1 MNSPDEQFSSGHF
14 PSGPSS
20 SELASTEH
28 ASTEQGARDPAPDGL
43 SSDSH
48 SPDSHS
54 PGDQFCND
62 LSSRD
67 PSSRDQSS
75 RDHSSRGRGTAGAV
89 GSDVSGSI
97 QSLLGT
103 VVIAVFVITFIVQA
117 FQIPSPS
124 MENTLLVGDYLLVNK
139 LCYGGGGLG
148 DYFMPYRQVRRG
160 DIVVFHYPVD
170 PTQHFVKRVI
180 GVPGDRV
187 RLVNKQVLVNGLPLK
202 EPYAR
207 FSRPADDVF
216 RDNFPRLDVMSG
228 PTPEW
233 WLQLRKLVED
243 GQLIVP
249 EGHYFVMGDNRDNSS
264 DSRYWG
270 FVPEANIIGRPLV
283 IYWSVQGGEGDG
295 TAPSSVSDK
304 LYHFAYVLTHI
315 FQITRWNRTLRLVH

>member
-1 MNSPDEQFSSGHF
+1 MNPPDQNFATEDA
-14 PSGPSS
+14 SGPVSS
-20 SELASTEH
+20 SELPPSLP
-28 ASTEQGARDPAPDGL
+28 GGNDPPAADHSLGK
-43 SSDSH
+43 H
-48 SPDSHS
+48 SPEDRP
-54 PGDQFCND
+54 PGDQ
-62 LSSRD
+62 
-67 PSSRDQSS
+67 PSADRFSGD
-75 RDHSSRGRGTAGAV
+75 RGTAWAPGT
-89 GSDVSGSI
+89 DVTSSV

-103 VVIAVFVITFIVQA
+103 VVIAVFVITFVVQA

-139 LCYGGGGLG
+139 LCYGGGSVG
-148 DYFMPYRQVRRG
+148 DYLMPYRNVQRG

-170 PTQHFVKRVI
+170 PAQHFVKRVI
-180 GVPGDRV
+180 GLPGDRV
-187 RLVNKQVLVNGLPLK
+187 RLVNKQVLVNGVPLK
-202 EPYAR
+202 EPYAH

-270 FVPEANIIGRPLV
+270 FVPRANIIGRPLV
-283 IYWSVQGGEGDG
+283 IYWSVQGAEGEG
-295 TAPSSVSDK
+295 TALSSVSAK
-304 LYHFAYVLTHI
+304 LYHFAYVVTHI
-315 FQITRWNRTLRLVH
+315 FQITRWHRTLQLVR

>member
-1 MNSPDEQFSSGHF
+1 MNSPDEHFSIGH
-14 PSGPSS
+14 SS
-20 SELASTEH
+20 SEQASSEQ
-28 ASTEQGARDPAPDGL
+28 ASTEQGAEDPAPDGR
-43 SSDSH
+43 SSDGYRSGD
-48 SPDSHS
+48 PS
-54 PGDQFCND
+54 PGD
-62 LSSRD
+62 
-67 PSSRDQSS
+67 PSAGDHSS
-75 RDHSSRGRGTAGAV
+75 RDHSSRGLGTAGAI
-89 GSDVSGSI
+89 GSDVTGSL

-139 LCYGGGGLG
+139 LCYGGGGPG
-148 DYFMPYRQVRRG
+148 DYFMPYHRVQRG

-170 PTQHFVKRVI
+170 PAQHFVKRVI

-187 RLVNKQVLVNGLPLK
+187 RLVNKQVLVNGVPLK
-202 EPYAR
+202 EPYAH

-283 IYWSVQGGEGDG
+283 IYWSVRGAEGEGT
-295 TAPSSVSDK
+295 TASSVSDK
-304 LYHFAYVLTHI
+304 LYHFAYIVTHI